1 MIAFIYLP
9 QCANFIYGIFVD
21 SIPIFNSRK
30 RSYIIIMSLL
40 QALSLLYLSIV
51 VKIDSD
57 PKKMAA
63 LLTVSSFA
71 YGVVDTV
78 VDGLWVT

>member
-1 MIAFIYLP
+1 M
-9 QCANFIYGIFVD
+9 D
-21 SIPIFNSRK
+21 SVPIFNSRK
-30 RSYIIIMSLL
+30 RSYIILMSFVQVISLL
-40 QALSLLYLSIV
+40 CLSSV
-51 VKIDSD
+51 VKVDSD
-57 PKKMAA
+57 PKTMTA

>member
-1 MIAFIYLP
+1 MS
-9 QCANFIYGIFVD
+9 FV
-21 SIPIFNSRK
+21 
-30 RSYIIIMSLL
+30 
-40 QALSLLYLSIV
+40 QALSLLSISVV
-51 VKIDSD
+51 VKVDSD

>member
-1 MIAFIYLP
+1 M
-9 QCANFIYGIFVD
+9 D
-21 SIPIFNSRK
+21 SVPIFNSRK
-30 RSYIIIMSLL
+30 RSYIILMSIV
-40 QALSLLYLSIV
+40 QALSLLYLSVV
-51 VKIDSD
+51 VKINSD

>member
-1 MIAFIYLP
+1 MFRRQNYM
-9 QCANFIYGIFVD
+9 QFY
-21 SIPIFNSRK
+21 PI
-30 RSYIIIMSLL
+30 LL
-40 QALSLLYLSIV
+40 VSLLYLSIV